1 MAATTERTDVHRPA
15 ALVPEDYGL
24 LGVFDHHEEDGNHYQ
39 YMELVQGM
47 VAKGHR
53 FAEASP
59 NGGGSGTCGHCGHPG
74 LRYSALM
81 LHEPS
86 GELLN
91 VGEQC
96 LDNRFSETTARF
108 HRLRRE
114 AKLNRERR
122 NLRAAFDQALA
133 DDPELATAYAEGDG
147 HYIVDDIRSKHRR
160 YGSISDK
167 QRALVIKVAGEEAER
182 ERLEAERQAK
192 REAALASGFEAPT
205 GRQEVTGRVVGTRV
219 SEGMYGTSYRITVL
233 VEAEQEW
240 RVNLTCP
247 SKLTDLLNDEQV
259 EASGDHWV
267 NTRLSDLRG
276 RTVTVTATLEE
287 PDEGDPLFRFGK
299 RPTKP
304 VLHPQQEA

>member
-1 MAATTERTDVHRPA
+1 MAATRERTDVHRPA
-15 ALVPEDYGL
+15 ALVPEDYEL
-24 LGVFDHHEEDGNHYQ
+24 LGVFDHHEEDGNHHQ
-39 YMELVQGM
+39 YMELVQRQ
-47 VAKGHR
+47 VAEGHR
-53 FAEASP
+53 FASASP
-59 NGGGSGTCGHCGHPG
+59 NGGGAGSCGHCGHGG

-96 LDNRFSETTARF
+96 LDNRFSETSERF

-122 NLRAAFDQALA
+122 NLRAAFEQALE
-133 DDPELATAYAEGDG
+133 DDPELAAAYAEGGG
-147 HYIVDDIRSKHRR
+147 HYLVDDIRSKHRR

-205 GRQEVTGRVVGTRV
+205 GRQEVTGTVVGTRV
-219 SEGMYGTSYRITVL
+219 KDGMYGITQRMTLL

-240 RVNLTCP
+240 RVNMTVP
-247 SKLTDLLNDEQV
+247 SKLLDQLV
-259 EASGDHWV
+259 EEVEWWGG
-267 NTRLSDLRG
+267 DLRDLHG

-287 PDEGDPLFRFGK
+287 PAEGDPLFRFGK
-299 RPTKP
+299 RPSKP
-304 VLHPQQEA
+304 VLHPVGVAA